1 MFRPGPIVGISTAEG
16 GDILTF
22 DNKGKTKLR
31 ITIAALLAALMI
43 LCIVV
48 TAQSQSGPAV
58 TVTII
63 ADGQEWEYV
72 STQATVGGILKEA
85 GVSFGK
91 LDRCSHKMD
100 VKPTPSMTI
109 RITRVTTK
117 TVVQTKPI
125 AFKTTYRYD
134 ARHRGEDSVIQT
146 GEAGEKEIKLLVYY
160 KDGAQSSCRVVDTRI
175 TRQPKDQIVVTSQG
189 ASLASRGGARV
200 RTLRMM
206 ATAYEPGPRSCG
218 RYATGRTATGMRA
231 GRGVAAV
238 DPRVIPL
245 GTKLYVEGY
254 GYCVAADTGGAIKG
268 NKIDLCYDTYGE
280 AIRFGR
286 RYVTVHILK

>member
-1 MFRPGPIVGISTAEG
+1 M
-16 GDILTF
+16 TF
-22 DNKGKTKLR
+22 DNRSKTRLR

-43 LCIVV
+43 PCIVV
-48 TAQSQSGPAV
+48 TAQGQSGTAVKV
-58 TVTII
+58 TVI
-63 ADGQEWEYV
+63 ADGQAWEYV
-72 STQATVGGILKEA
+72 STQATVGGVLKEA

-100 VKPTPSMTI
+100 VKAVQGMTI
-109 RITRVTTK
+109 RVTRVTTK
-117 TVVQTKPI
+117 TVIQNKPI
-125 AFKTTYRYD
+125 AFETAYRYD
-134 ARHRGEDSVIQT
+134 ARHRGEDSVVQK
-146 GEAGEKEIKLLVYY
+146 GEAGEKEVKLLVYY
-160 KDGAQSSCRVVDTRI
+160 KDGIQTTCQVVDTRI
-175 TRQPKDQIVVTSQG
+175 IRQPKDQIVVTSQG

-200 RTLRMM
+200 RTVRMM

-218 RYATGRTATGMRA
+218 RYATGRTATGMKA

-254 GYCVAADTGGAIKG
+254 GYCIAADTGGAIKG
-268 NKIDLCYDTYGE
+268 NKIDLCYDTYSE